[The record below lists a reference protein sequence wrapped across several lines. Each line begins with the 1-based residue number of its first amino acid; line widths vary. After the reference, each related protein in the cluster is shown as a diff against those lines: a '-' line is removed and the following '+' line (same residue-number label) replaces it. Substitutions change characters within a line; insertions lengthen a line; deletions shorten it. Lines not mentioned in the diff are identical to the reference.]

1 MSFLGGIGV
10 FIVCMLVSTSAVA
23 RPGPVER
30 FAVVIGNNR
39 GERADTK
46 LRYADDDA
54 LATHRLLVE
63 AGATS
68 RLLASFDEDS
78 RRLAGSLAPD
88 GPARVDSLERAVQS
102 LLVAMR
108 KAAARGATTEF
119 LFFYSGHGDVEGGE
133 GFLVL
138 EDGRFTR
145 SKLFELLSRS
155 PAARNHVVIDACKSY
170 FVVFERGPG
179 GRRETYAGAIAA
191 AIPAR
196 LANTGFVLST
206 SSDRDS
212 HEWERYQGGIL
223 SHELR
228 SALRGA
234 ADADVDG
241 RISYAE
247 LGAFLTR
254 SNEAINNPRFRPD
267 FLLRAPGGDLGRPML
282 DWTRARAPLSFGA
295 KAWGHFYVETAR
307 GDRLLDAHPS
317 PGQPL
322 RLWLPDERPLF
333 VRSNDHLGETVV
345 EADAPL
351 EVAALRATTPAVAS
365 RGALNLALERLF
377 ALPFDGADV
386 QAFRART
393 TVDERPS
400 APSEQRPGR
409 SFVRTVSGVTAL
421 VGIGAGL
428 TLNGLALGT
437 YLSSSDESQVRTE
450 ELNRRTKAFNYAAA
464 GCYAGAAVAAGVW
477 GLASFWPEGSI
488 GVAPSTGK
496 TPLPSGF
503 VLDVRGGF

>member
-1 MSFLGGIGV
+1 MSFLGGLGA
-10 FIVCMLVSTSAVA
+10 FIVCLVVSTSVLA
-23 RPGPVER
+23 RPVTVER
-30 FAVVIGNNR
+30 FAIVIGNNR
-39 GERADTK
+39 GEQPNTN

-68 RLLASFDEDS
+68 RLLVSLDEDS
-78 RRLAGSLAPD
+78 RRLAGSLKPD
-88 GPARVDSLERAVQS
+88 GPARADVLKRAVES
-102 LLVAMR
+102 LAGEMR

-119 LFFYSGHGDVEGGE
+119 LFFYSGHGDVDGGE
-133 GFLVL
+133 GYLVL
-138 EDGRFTR
+138 EDRRLTR
-145 SKLFELLSRS
+145 SMLFELLSRS
-155 PAARNHVVIDACKSY
+155 PAAQNHVVIDACKSY
-170 FVVFERGPG
+170 FVVFDRGPG

-234 ADADVDG
+234 ADADVDA

-254 SNEAINNPRFRPD
+254 SNEAVENPRFRPD
-267 FLLRAPGGDLGRPML
+267 FLLRAPGGDLRRALL
-282 DWTRARAPLSFGA
+282 DWSRQRAPLSFGA

-317 PGQPL
+317 AGQPL
-322 RLWLPDERPLF
+322 RLWVPDERPLF
-333 VRSNDHLGETVV
+333 VRSNDNLRETVV
-345 EADAPL
+345 DAQAPL
-351 EVAALRATTPAVAS
+351 DVAALASTTPAVAS

-377 ALPFDGADV
+377 ALPYESADV
-386 QAFRART
+386 RAFRDRAKIDARSSVT
-393 TVDERPS
+393 S
-400 APSEQRPGR
+400 APPSDSG
-409 SFVRTVSGVTAL
+409 FIRTASGVTAL

-450 ELNRRTKAFNYAAA
+450 ELNQRTKTLNYAAA
-464 GCYAGAAVAAGVW
+464 GCYAGAAIAAGVW
-477 GLASFWPEGSI
+477 SVASFWPEGSI
-488 GVAPSTGK
+488 SVAPSAGK
-496 TPLPSGF
+496 TALPSGF